1 MTDRDTAQE
10 ATILLV
16 EDDEPLRKLVATV
29 LTREGY
35 RVIAAQDAI
44 EAAELLTSEETHVDL
59 IIADILLP
67 GLSGPELAREI
78 LSDHPDVKV
87 IFVSGS
93 KDENV
98 LETADLVANERFLSK
113 PYTPESILNAVR
125 EALA

>member
-1 MTDRDTAQE
+1 MTGRDTARE

-35 RVIAAQDAI
+35 RVIAAEDAI
-44 EAAELLTSEETHVDL
+44 EAAELLTSEETSIDL

-98 LETADLVANERFLSK
+98 LETAELVANERFLSK
-113 PYTPESILNAVR
+113 PYTPETILNAVR

>member
-1 MTDRDTAQE
+1 MTGRDTARE

-35 RVIAAQDAI
+35 RVIAAEDAI
-44 EAAELLTSEETHVDL
+44 EAAELLTSEETYIDL

-98 LETADLVANERFLSK
+98 LETAELVANERFLSK
-113 PYTPESILNAVR
+113 PYTPETILNAVR